1 MKLSPYLED
10 KVKRQGECLVM
21 SKNLT
26 RGYGRVHI
34 DGKRIRATHHQWE
47 FSHATKIPEGKII
60 RHTCDN
66 PPCVNPEHLLVG
78 THKENTNDMIER
90 GRRPSGKKDICKR
103 GHIVADNIYTAPDGK
118 TRCGECI
125 KVRRQEKKGSQIN
138 KVEGVRL

>member
-47 FSHATKIPEGKII
+47 SIT
-60 RHTCDN
+60 RH
-66 PPCVNPEHLLVG
+66 
-78 THKENTNDMIER
+78 KNTR
-90 GRRPSGKKDICKR
+90 G
-103 GHIVADNIYTAPDGK
+103 
-118 TRCGECI
+118 
-125 KVRRQEKKGSQIN
+125 
-138 KVEGVRL
+138 